1 MAVISNK
8 NMTELLHKELVYD
21 IVGCAMEA
29 HSELGPG
36 FLESVYE
43 EALTILFQEKGFQ
56 YEQQKSLKIKFR
68 GENLKKQFTAD
79 LIVDDKVIVELK
91 AVAQMKNIDE
101 AQLINY
107 LKATGLKVGLLLNF
121 GKEKLEWKRFVY

>member
-1 MAVISNK
+1 
-8 NMTELLHKELVYD
+8 MTELLHKELVYD

>member
-1 MAVISNK
+1 
-8 NMTELLHKELVYD
+8 
-21 IVGCAMEA
+21 MEV

-43 EALTILFQEKGFQ
+43 EALTLLFKEKDLQ
-56 YEQQKSLKIKFR
+56 YEQQKNLKIKFR
-68 GENLKKQFTAD
+68 GEYLKKQFTAD
-79 LIVDDKVIVELK
+79 LIVADKVIVEIK
-91 AVAQMKNIDE
+91 AVAQLKKIDE

-121 GKEKLEWKRFVY
+121 GGEKLEWKRFVY

>member
-1 MAVISNK
+1 VA
-8 NMTELLHKELVYD
+8 TLLYKKLVYD
-21 IVGCAMEA
+21 IVGCAMEV

-43 EALTILFQEKGFQ
+43 EALTLLFKEKDLQ
-56 YEQQKSLKIKFR
+56 CEQQINLKIKFR
-68 GENLKKQFTAD
+68 GEYLKKQFTAD
-79 LIVDDKVIVELK
+79 LIVDDKVIVEIK
-91 AVAQMKNIDE
+91 AVAQLKKIDE

-121 GKEKLEWKRFVY
+121 GGEKLEWKRFVY

>member
-1 MAVISNK
+1 
-8 NMTELLHKELVYD
+8 MTELLHKDLVYD
-21 IVGCAMEA
+21 IVGCAMEV

-43 EALTILFQEKGFQ
+43 EALTIVFREKSLQ
-56 YEQQKSLKIKFR
+56 YKQQKSLKIKFR

-79 LIVDDKVIVELK
+79 LILDDKVIIELK
-91 AVAQMKNIDE
+91 AVAQLKKIDE

-121 GKEKLEWKRFVY
+121 GGEKLEWKRFVY

>member
-1 MAVISNK
+1 
-8 NMTELLHKELVYD
+8 MTELLHKELVYD
-21 IVGCAMEA
+21 IVGCAMEV

-43 EALTILFQEKGFQ
+43 EALTIVFRAKGLQ
-56 YEQQKSLKIKFR
+56 YKQQIDLRIKFR
-68 GENLKKQFTAD
+68 ETFLKKHFTAD
-79 LIVDDKVIVELK
+79 LIVDDKVITELK
-91 AVAQMKNIDE
+91 AVAQLKKIDE

-121 GKEKLEWKRFVY
+121 GGENLEWKRFVY

>member
-1 MAVISNK
+1 VAVISNK

>member
-1 MAVISNK
+1 
-8 NMTELLHKELVYD
+8 
-21 IVGCAMEA
+21 MEV

-43 EALTILFQEKGFQ
+43 EVLTLLFKEKDFQ
-56 YEQQKSLKIKFR
+56 YEQQKNLKIKFR
-68 GENLKKQFTAD
+68 GEYLKKQFTAD
-79 LIVDDKVIVELK
+79 LIVADKVIVEIK
-91 AVAQMKNIDE
+91 AVAQLKKIDE

-121 GKEKLEWKRFVY
+121 GGEKLEWKRFVY

>member
-1 MAVISNK
+1 
-8 NMTELLHKELVYD
+8 MTELLHKDLVYD
-21 IVGCAMEA
+21 IVGCAMEV

-36 FLESVYE
+36 LLESVYE
-43 EALTILFQEKGFQ
+43 EALIIVFLEKGLQ
-56 YEQQKSLKIKFR
+56 YEQQKELRIKFR
-68 GENLKKQFTAD
+68 GRFLEKLFSAD
-79 LIVDDKVIVELK
+79 LIVDNKVILELK
-91 AVAQMKNIDE
+91 AISQLKPIDE

>member
-1 MAVISNK
+1 MS
-8 NMTELLHKELVYD
+8 ELLHKELVYD

-43 EALTILFQEKGFQ
+43 EALSILFQEKGLQ

-68 GENLKKQFTAD
+68 EENLKKQFTAD
-79 LIVDDKVIVELK
+79 LIVDDKVIARPPRLSESR
-91 AVAQMKNIDE
+91 I
-101 AQLINY
+101 
-107 LKATGLKVGLLLNF
+107 
-121 GKEKLEWKRFVY
+121 